1 MGEYI
6 PPREENDLYILVTGA
21 NRYVIQEW
29 PENSDFKTR
38 QITYPVANSFSAVG
52 SAFRYAVALQ
62 TNFSLHALPMRP
74 LLLYSQLA
82 VLERPRTLEIN

>member
-29 PENSDFKTR
+29 PRNFDFEARQKTYL
-38 QITYPVANSFSAVG
+38 IANSFSAAG

-62 TNFSLHALPMRP
+62 TNSSLRALPMKP